1 MAEKKEQPSIPRYPA
16 EELAANAQAL
26 FDVKPEVLAGALNG
40 SETAELSVSETK
52 ALIRKF
58 MREKV
63 K

>member
-1 MAEKKEQPSIPRYPA
+1 MAEMKEQPNISRYPV

-26 FDVKPEVLAGALNG
+26 FDVQPEVLAGALHG
-40 SETAELSVSETK
+40 TEADVLTIPETK

-58 MREKV
+58 LREKV

>member
-1 MAEKKEQPSIPRYPA
+1 MAEKKEQPSISRYPV

-26 FDVKPEVLAGALNG
+26 FDVKPEVLAGALHG
-40 SETAELSVSETK
+40 VEVAEMSVSEAK

-58 MREKV
+58 LREKV

>member
-1 MAEKKEQPSIPRYPA
+1 MAEKKDQPNISRYPV

-26 FDVKPEVLAGALNG
+26 FDVKPEVLAGALHG
-40 SETAELSVSETK
+40 AEVAEMSVSEAK

-58 MREKV
+58 LREKV